1 MTKLIR
7 IVCETGAC
15 EPWGIP
21 CVYRQWKG
29 ANTKL
34 CHHPDKPR
42 DQTYFCKGAYTEPY
56 FTEANYLKYLA
67 LKLKGGKS

>member
-7 IVCETGAC
+7 IICRTDAC

-21 CVYRQWKG
+21 CD
-29 ANTKL
+29 
-34 CHHPDKPR
+34 HPDKPR
-42 DQTYFCKGAYTEPY
+42 DRTYFCTGAYTEPY